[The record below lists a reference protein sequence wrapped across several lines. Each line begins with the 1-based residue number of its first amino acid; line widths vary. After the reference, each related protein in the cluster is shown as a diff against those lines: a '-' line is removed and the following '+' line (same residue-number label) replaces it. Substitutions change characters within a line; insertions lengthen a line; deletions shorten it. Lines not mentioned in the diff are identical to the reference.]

1 LRSDANVVVDTSH
14 VSAAQAI
21 GDRDQLA
28 RAVRNLCDNAARH
41 ARNLITLTAGEHDGM
56 VEFSVSDDLAARF
69 VVSLPRSV
77 DEP

>member
-1 LRSDANVVVDTSH
+1 LCPDAGGSTH
-14 VSAAQAI
+14 RL
-21 GDRDQLA
+21 GDDLDEIELFR
-28 RAVRNLCDNAARH
+28 RAVHCDLH